1 MTYPTGYLN
10 PVALTAGSTVTIV
23 GDNTMA
29 IQNAIDAQNGPVYFP
44 AGLYKC
50 HPLTMKSGT
59 TFIGAGNFTEGGSA
73 PDGAVT
79 HLNLVR
85 IGTATTPMIGIPTGV
100 SDVSIRD
107 MVLDG
112 GLFSNNP
119 NCDVVNVAD
128 NTTPDQVNL
137 RMERVTITQSGGY
150 GLYVG
155 TKRDDVKV
163 HHCAIL
169 SSYKHGLLTK
179 GPDGVYDACAFGSN
193 GSSANQA
200 GASGN
205 NIEIQAVVNR
215 VTNCDIWGGP
225 GGTTTGTNIGIV
237 VMTGMTGIVI
247 TGNGI
252 DRHNHQ
258 GIYVDSGC
266 YSVSIFNN
274 VFHSNSQ
281 AADGTYSHVYN
292 DSGTVGGV
300 MFDGNT
306 VTVDSG
312 LSTASYLFGQSTTLA
327 SGDSQLGNCNYA
339 LVGSGVVTG
348 IVGYSVLN

>member
-1 MTYPTGYLN
+1 
-10 PVALTAGSTVTIV
+10 VTA
-23 GDNTMA
+23 NTTA
-29 IQNAIDAQNGPVYFP
+29 IQNAIDAQNGPIVFP

-50 HPLTMKSGT
+50 NPLTMKSGT
-59 TFIGAGNFTEGGSA
+59 TFIGAGNYTEGGSA
-73 PDGAVT
+73 PDTAVT

-85 IGTATTPMIGIPTGV
+85 IGTATTPMISIGTGV

-112 GLFSNNP
+112 GLFTNNP

-128 NTTPDQVNL
+128 SGGADQVNL

-169 SSYKHGLLTK
+169 GSYKHGLLTK

-193 GSSANQA
+193 GSSANQT

-225 GGTTTGTNIGIV
+225 GGTTTGTGIGIV
-237 VMTGMTGIVI
+237 VMPGITGIVI
-247 TGNGI
+247 SGNGI

-258 GIYVDSGC
+258 GIYVDAGC
-266 YSVSIFNN
+266 YSISIFNN

-281 AADGTYSHVYN
+281 AVNGMYSHVFN
-292 DSGTVGGV
+292 DAGNEGGV
-300 MFDGNT
+300 MFDGNVAT
-306 VTVDSG
+306 FDGTPVTATS
-312 LSTASYLFGQSTTLA
+312 SYL
-327 SGDSQLGNCNYA
+327 LGNSQAATTKESYVGTCNYA
-339 LVGSGVVTG
+339 LVGGATPGVTAG
-348 IVGYSVLN
+348 IIGWSQTN